1 MWNPKMSPRTQNQS
15 AKSQEQALAAFV
27 SQKAE
32 IDALARAVS
41 DAEAER
47 WLEDAVDR
55 SLYSPPQAH
64 YTEAPIFD
72 PPELDPV
79 PVRSGWWWR
88 RVNADT

>member
-1 MWNPKMSPRTQNQS
+1 
-15 AKSQEQALAAFV
+15 
-27 SQKAE
+27 
-32 IDALARAVS
+32 VS